1 MSMMSIES
9 IGWNGSSFWSNQI
22 VTSNC
27 QPTESENAE
36 LFSDDSA
43 TEVKK
48 NNAQQ
53 FLMEAS
59 QNYANQMS
67 SIMGKISDEM
77 QLAQEIYRRIASG
90 AKVSQADE
98 QTLMNYDSKMY
109 MAAKNAQM
117 MAERHEDLPNES
129 LTEQFEEK
137 HANDRTDWTTELE
150 NRISELNLGPTI
162 SNNDGVQTTET
173 PVTYSSNA
181 SVATTQDSSNIDIL
195 I

>member
-1 MSMMSIES
+1 MSLMSIGS
-9 IGWNGSSFWSNQI
+9 IGQTYLSGQMTMNDY
-22 VTSNC
+22 
-27 QPTESENAE
+27 QPAGNENAE
-36 LFSDDSA
+36 LNALDSA
-43 TEVKK
+43 AEAKK

-53 FLMEAS
+53 FLMEHDR
-59 QNYANQMS
+59 NYADQMS

-117 MAERHEDLPNES
+117 MAERHEDLS
-129 LTEQFEEK
+129 DDCLTEQFEEK
-137 HANDRTDWTTELE
+137 HANDRKDWSTE
-150 NRISELNLGPTI
+150 IPELNLDSGV
-162 SNNDGVQTTET
+162 SSNDGEQKTGTA
-173 PVTYSSNA
+173 VTYSA
-181 SVATTQDSSNIDIL
+181 DAGLEPAQDSGNIDIL